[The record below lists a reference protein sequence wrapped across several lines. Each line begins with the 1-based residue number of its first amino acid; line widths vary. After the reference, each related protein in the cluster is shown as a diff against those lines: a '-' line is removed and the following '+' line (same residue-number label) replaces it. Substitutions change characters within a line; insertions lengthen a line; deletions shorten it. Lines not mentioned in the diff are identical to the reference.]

1 MLKQIKV
8 ISLACLLGSGASAQQ
23 APEIKDLYDAA
34 IIIEQQVT
42 LGAVLV
48 LAATD
53 YANASNIIADE
64 SFNQAHV
71 TAAQLTSYN
80 DTVDVVAAMDFSAAE
95 NASELFT
102 AEYDSAM
109 IMLGM
114 SVDELSAASAS
125 VMAASVIASK
135 ALVADTRP
143 ESLALQ
149 NYLKDI
155 DITEEMRVDYNNALD
170 AVGKWTQLSGAYLA
184 ASNNT
189 SLTSSIDNYAHSNNI
204 VVGNYTAVEYNY
216 SKDEYLI
223 TWSGEGTGWT
233 QYTISNQK
241 TADDLYDFA
250 SAYTQE

>member
-71 TAAQLTSYN
+71 SAEQLTSYN
-80 DTVDVVAAMDFSAAE
+80 DAVDVVAAMDFSAAE

-114 SVDELSAASAS
+114 SVDELSAASAN

-204 VVGNYTAVEYNY
+204 VVGNYTSVEYDY